1 MGKITIILALLCVT
15 TFAQQRGSFTDKR
28 DGKTY
33 KTTKIGS
40 QIWMAEN
47 MDYAARN
54 SKCYKN
60 EILYCDRY
68 GRLYDWET
76 AMIVCPKGW
85 HLPNNAEWGVLK
97 KKVES
102 TCSSS
107 ENCISAG
114 QLLKAKSDWIYDY
127 VKGTDTFGF
136 AALPSGA
143 GLLDYPNVGDT
154 EFSNAGSTGGWW
166 SASVKV
172 ADNDYQIIGGADL
185 IYSGRGKEGYK
196 PALYS
201 VRCVKD

>member
-1 MGKITIILALLCVT
+1 MKIIATTIILLCVA
-15 TFAQQRGSFTDKR
+15 TFAQQKGSFIDPR

-33 KTTKIGS
+33 KTTKIGK

-47 MDYAARN
+47 LNYAT
-54 SKCYKN
+54 SGGKCYDNKT
-60 EILYCDRY
+60 LYCDKY

-85 HLPNNAEWGVLK
+85 HLPSNAEWGVLK
-97 KKVES
+97 KRAES
-102 TCSSS
+102 TCSSAG
-107 ENCISAG
+107 NCISAG
-114 QLLKAKSDWIYDY
+114 IILKATSGWIYDDN
-127 VKGTDTFGF
+127 GTDAFGF
-136 AALPSGA
+136 AALPSGV

-154 EFSNAGSTGGWW
+154 EFYNVGSTGGWW
-166 SASVKV
+166 SASVQV
-172 ADNDYQIIGGADL
+172 ADNDYQIIGSADL